1 MKPSCNAHV
10 TVNEIDSS
18 IFGKRVL
25 DIRNFD
31 SSTDIAAL
39 EAGSILPLQPW
50 YVCCKIPSSDCA
62 GIHLLESAGFRYVE
76 TQLVLSFR
84 VKSLY
89 PSNPFP
95 QYIFEEVCD
104 HETLSRVIDI
114 ATSSIIDDRIAND
127 PLLGPLYAGKRYGAY
142 LARSMESPDQHLYA
156 LKNGQNGDIVGFKS
170 HRYLPDGSVQLLL
183 GGLRDDCKGSGLA
196 PLLEHLEFSTLLAAG
211 IKRGVTAVSA
221 RNLAIMNLEIA
232 GFGFKV
238 KESLVVLRK
247 MYAT

>member
-1 MKPSCNAHV
+1 MDQTPLFISSNGKPITASILLSTLRSAKADECDILYIHSDLSFGAPNPGLKRSELLARLMDTIGQLGVKTIMFPTFTFSFCN
-10 TVNEIDSS
+10 NEIFDRENTRSRMGALTEYARKLPQAVRSS
-18 IFGKRVL
+18 
-25 DIRNFD
+25 
-31 SSTDIAAL
+31 
-39 EAGSILPLQPW
+39 
-50 YVCCKIPSSDCA
+50 
-62 GIHLLESAGFRYVE
+62 
-76 TQLVLSFR
+76 
-84 VKSLY
+84 
-89 PSNPFP
+89 
-95 QYIFEEVCD
+95 
-104 HETLSRVIDI
+104 
-114 ATSSIIDDRIAND
+114 D